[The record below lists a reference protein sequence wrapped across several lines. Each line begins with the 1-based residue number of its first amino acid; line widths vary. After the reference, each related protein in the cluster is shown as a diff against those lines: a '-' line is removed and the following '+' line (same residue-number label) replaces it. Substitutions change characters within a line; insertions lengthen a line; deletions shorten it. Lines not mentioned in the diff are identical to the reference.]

1 MSTEMGTLGSESL
14 EVQIGLR
21 DTVEI
26 YVGDGDKESVLI
38 KLTPGLARDLAT
50 ILNYYALV
58 ADGRHW

>member
-1 MSTEMGTLGSESL
+1 MGTLGSESL

>member
-1 MSTEMGTLGSESL
+1 VSTEMGTLGREYL
-14 EVQIGLR
+14 EIQIGLG

-26 YVGDGDKESVLI
+26 YVGDTESDSVLI

-58 ADGRHW
+58 ADGIAR